1 MMLIMLGK
9 KQLKKWIISNKKYE
23 KLPQDSGSFLYLQ
36 TDKVTDFIIQ
46 YPYILFLR
54 GVS

>member
-1 MMLIMLGK
+1 MKNFHNIV
-9 KQLKKWIISNKKYE
+9 E
-23 KLPQDSGSFLYLQ
+23 VFLYLQ

-54 GVS
+54 GIS